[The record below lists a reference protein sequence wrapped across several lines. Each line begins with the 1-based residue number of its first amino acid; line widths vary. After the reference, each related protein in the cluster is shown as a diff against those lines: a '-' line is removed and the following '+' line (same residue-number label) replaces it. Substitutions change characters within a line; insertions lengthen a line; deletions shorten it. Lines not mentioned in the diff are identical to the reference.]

1 MGKILWDSG
10 YWDDE
15 LARMELAAKDATER
29 QLKDGEGRSAW
40 TSTYLS
46 DNPGS
51 NFFSIIAVVATDAPL
66 VPHQVSDPYWSG
78 KPNEWC
84 VAVEKNCEASR
95 PRFRKARGH
104 GRELLVRVARGSSLL
119 GLNDS

>member
-15 LARMELAAKDATER
+15 LARMESAAKDATER

-78 KPNEWC
+78 TQMNGVLQLKRIAKRVALGLGRQGAMGENFSC
-84 VAVEKNCEASR
+84 V
-95 PRFRKARGH
+95 
-104 GRELLVRVARGSSLL
+104 LLVAHLY
-119 GLNDS
+119 